1 MNKTKERLE
10 EIVKEDLDKYN
21 LEINSIYEDEED
33 GHKFIRV
40 ELLGK
45 NITSGL
51 IAKISKPISKAFDEL
66 DPVDESYILDIYGK
80 EEDNE

>member
-1 MNKTKERLE
+1 MNKIKERLE

-45 NITSGL
+45 NITSDL